1 MSWIDNLREGLG
13 LPPPKEDKPATTS
26 TPFYEEEEES
36 PATYP
41 PVPAYTPQATKES
54 GAESLDAL
62 KYYAAENGYY
72 IDTGTSG
79 DAPRFYRTGQLGKDE
94 YGYETKNARVEVDP
108 SQDPFAKALLQ
119 QYQSYTRS
127 AAGKGAAGGG
137 SGSGA
142 AAKYVDPILAYM
154 NSGEFKMENAR
165 SDEVSRQMK
174 DAITRLNAL
183 YSYEDSDQ
191 AYQANAIQANLAQE
205 KAWRSGQADWE
216 SPGARTM
223 IGSRPHREEQQALQD
238 QLALSLPDTILPDYG
253 LAGLLGMEGRQGFDD
268 KDFDFGAW
276 YAEGTRPLSE
286 IRRFADGTFSNNPF
300 LSIPMPYIPGSI
312 QGVQTGNVAA
322 PGMYNSNQFLP
333 ASQQQ
338 YGGQEWDAATLATML
353 KNIKEGRAGMPTSW
367 AGPDLSQWSGQDLPP
382 SVVASLSQ
390 YIQSNPGELGLTS
403 MMGARPGDR
412 GNAYTTMPLTP
423 QEQQAMQINDLQSW
437 LAVQNHGLSLQKYL
451 DSVNAAQGAGGGGGG
466 GGGIRLASNGS
477 AYQTTYGGSY
487 SGGASEGD
495 PDLDEK
501 LALEYAKL
509 KLQEELGRGELEE
522 SKLNGI
528 ADRAYKDALAG
539 NIKDQHD
546 LNLLKFAEDQL
557 NNTWTREHQT
567 AVFEEQKKQA
577 EREAQ
582 QRQQQLEIERGG
594 KVAALGANPGD
605 AVQRQFFLNQGT
617 EPVGES
623 QDAFTGASTGQKT
636 LSQIQQEDAPKYWA
650 NAKRPTLQTMAGGG
664 PIRDPMFITGDARS
678 GRPTGN
684 EEVVLNWT
692 GAPLDVV
699 NNRDAVAA
707 GWVPPAPRKRGR

>member
-1 MSWIDNLREGLG
+1 MQAEL
-13 LPPPKEDKPATTS
+13 AT
-26 TPFYEEEEES
+26 F
-36 PATYP
+36 
-41 PVPAYTPQATKES
+41 
-54 GAESLDAL
+54 
-62 KYYAAENGYY
+62 
-72 IDTGTSG
+72 
-79 DAPRFYRTGQLGKDE
+79 
-94 YGYETKNARVEVDP
+94 
-108 SQDPFAKALLQ
+108 
-119 QYQSYTRS
+119 
-127 AAGKGAAGGG
+127 
-137 SGSGA
+137 
-142 AAKYVDPILAYM
+142 
-154 NSGEFKMENAR
+154 
-165 SDEVSRQMK
+165 
-174 DAITRLNAL
+174 
-183 YSYEDSDQ
+183 
-191 AYQANAIQANLAQE
+191 
-205 KAWRSGQADWE
+205 
-216 SPGARTM
+216 
-223 IGSRPHREEQQALQD
+223 
-238 QLALSLPDTILPDYG
+238 
-253 LAGLLGMEGRQGFDD
+253 
-268 KDFDFGAW
+268 
-276 YAEGTRPLSE
+276 
-286 IRRFADGTFSNNPF
+286 IRNNP
-300 LSIPMPYIPGSI
+300 
-312 QGVQTGNVAA
+312 GNA
-322 PGMYNSNQFLP
+322 
-333 ASQQQ
+333 
-338 YGGQEWDAATLATML
+338 
-353 KNIKEGRAGMPTSW
+353 
-367 AGPDLSQWSGQDLPP
+367 DLSYML
-382 SVVASLSQ
+382 
-390 YIQSNPGELGLTS
+390 
-403 MMGARPGDR
+403 GARPADR
-412 GNAYTTMPLTP
+412 GSAYTTMPLTP

-437 LAVQNHGLSLQKYL
+437 LAVQNHGLSLQKSL

-487 SGGASEGD
+487 GGSAAEGD

-546 LNLLKFAEDQL
+546 LSLLKFAEDQL

-567 AVFEEQKKQA
+567 AVFEEQKKQS

-582 QRQQQLEIERGG
+582 QRQQQIEIERGG